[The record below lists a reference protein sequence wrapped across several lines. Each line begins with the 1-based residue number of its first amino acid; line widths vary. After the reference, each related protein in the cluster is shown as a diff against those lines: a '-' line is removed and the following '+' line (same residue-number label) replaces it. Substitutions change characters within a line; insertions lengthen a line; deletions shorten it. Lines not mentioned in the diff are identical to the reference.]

1 MSKRPRQKLIV
12 ELLQHAPAAS
22 QDDLRKLLAREGFRV
37 TQATL
42 SRDIHELGLVKSNEG
57 YTLPG
62 SSAAAEVGS
71 PKAAR
76 IVPEFVLGVHEAQN
90 LVVVK
95 TSLGSAQPVAA
106 ALDAEAWPEM
116 LGSVAGDDTVL
127 IITKS
132 NRAAHAL
139 ALRFRELLA

>member
-62 SSAAAEVGS
+62 AAGAAEAGS
-71 PKAAR
+71 PKASR
-76 IVPEFVLGVHEAQN
+76 IVPEFVTAVHEAQN

-95 TSLGSAQPVAA
+95 TTLGSAQPVAA

-132 NRAAHAL
+132 SRAAHAL

>member
-1 MSKRPRQKLIV
+1 MIV

-22 QDDLRKLLAREGFRV
+22 QDDLRKLLAKEGFRV

-62 SSAAAEVGS
+62 SPAATETAL
-71 PKAAR
+71 PPAAR
-76 IVPEFVLGVHEAQN
+76 IFPEFVLGVHEAQN

-116 LGSVAGDDTVL
+116 LGSIAGDDTVL

-132 NRAAHAL
+132 SRAAHAL

>member
-22 QDDLRKLLAREGFRV
+22 QDGLRRLLAREGFRV

-42 SRDIHELGLVKSNEG
+42 SRDIHELGLVKTNDG
-57 YTLPG
+57 YALPTNQAVADA
-62 SSAAAEVGS
+62 SL
-71 PKAAR
+71 PRAAR
-76 IVPEFVLGVHEAQN
+76 IIPEFVLAVHEAQN
-90 LVVVK
+90 LVVVR

-116 LGSVAGDDTVL
+116 LGSIAGDDTVL